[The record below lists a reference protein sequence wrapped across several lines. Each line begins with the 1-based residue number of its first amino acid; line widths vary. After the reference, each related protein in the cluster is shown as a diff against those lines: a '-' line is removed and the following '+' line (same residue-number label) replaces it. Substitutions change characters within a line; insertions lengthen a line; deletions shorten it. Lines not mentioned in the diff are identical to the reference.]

1 MADNGLNSIYTL
13 FILMG
18 FGLIIKK
25 RGVFNKTVETSIAKL
40 LSSYVIPAMMIY
52 NVKTQFTETF
62 LEENVLSLAAVFV
75 MFAAT
80 IVISQL
86 TSRLFR
92 VNENREGIF
101 SVMFSFSNAMF
112 IGYPVVTGI
121 FGDAGIP
128 YLMLFYIINTSMF
141 WTVGVYLVSK
151 GEGTKLLS
159 FSTLK
164 KILNPAFIGFL
175 IGLFLMYT
183 DTSIHPAFMKSLQYM
198 SSLVTPLASLYMG
211 SVIADINFKGMFYV
225 KDTVL
230 IILGRFLVAPLICL
244 IICRLLNFPALTTR
258 VFVIMAALPVMTN
271 ASVIAGTYGRDS
283 KFAAFMTALTTFLCI
298 FALPI
303 YFKFM

>member
-1 MADNGLNSIYTL
+1 MTDNGLNSIYTL

-40 LSSYVIPAMMIY
+40 LSSYIIPAMMIY

-62 LEENVLSLAAVFV
+62 LEENIISLAAVFV

-80 IVISQL
+80 IVVSQIAA
-86 TSRLFR
+86 RVFR
-92 VNENREGIF
+92 VNESREGIF

-112 IGYPVVTGI
+112 IGYPVITGI

-151 GEGTKLLS
+151 SEGTKL
-159 FSTLK
+159 FSLNTLK

-183 DTSIHPAFMKSLQYM
+183 DTAVHPAFMKSLQYM

-211 SVIADINFKGMFYV
+211 SVIADINFKGMLYI
-225 KDTVL
+225 KDTIL
-230 IILGRFLVAPLICL
+230 IILGRFLVAPVICLLICK
-244 IICRLLNFPALTTR
+244 LLNFPTLTTQ

-271 ASVIAGTYGRDS
+271 ASVIAGTYGKDS
-283 KFAAFMTALTTFLCI
+283 KFAAFMTALTTFLSI
-298 FALPI
+298 FALPL